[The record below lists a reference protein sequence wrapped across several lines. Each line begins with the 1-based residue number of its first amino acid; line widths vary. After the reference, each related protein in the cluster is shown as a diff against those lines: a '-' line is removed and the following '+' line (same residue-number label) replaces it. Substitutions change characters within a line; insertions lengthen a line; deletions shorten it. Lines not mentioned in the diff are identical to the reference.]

1 MIKKKLG
8 GNYLN
13 NKEKEKIIEIHTNK
27 NKNGLIKNIIILQ
40 AIIMIYTLST
50 VVAKFA
56 AGEEFLSFKF
66 NLFYGLEIVI
76 LGIYAIA
83 WQQIIKKFDIS
94 IAYANK
100 AMSLLWSL
108 IWAIIF
114 FREQITINNVIGVI
128 IVILGTMIVNN
139 DE

>member
-27 NKNGLIKNIIILQ
+27 NKNRLIKNIIILQ

-128 IVILGTMIVNN
+128 IVILGTMIVNS

>member
-1 MIKKKLG
+1 M
-8 GNYLN
+8 N

-27 NKNGLIKNIIILQ
+27 NKNRLIKNIIILQ

-128 IVILGTMIVNN
+128 IVILGTMIVNS